1 MIEIIKDKDIYN
13 HLTEYDA
20 ILVGTNIYCT
30 MSQGLQLQ
38 IMLNKPYA
46 YNKNLETKYGD
57 IEKLGTILECKED
70 NEPTICL
77 CFIVKGYNFRPD
89 LNKDYLSY
97 ESLERCLKM
106 VNILYKGKHIA
117 CPLLGCS
124 RFDGNGDKDKV
135 IQIFNDTLT
144 DVNITIYDYHQLS
157 RSEMMKK
164 TRETELAIKKQDRKK
179 YYETVAKRK
188 QEADERYKKNGHR
201 RY

>member
-1 MIEIIKDKDIYN
+1 MLKVINDVDIYD
-13 HLTEYDA
+13 HLNEYDV

-38 IMLNKPYA
+38 LMLNKPYV

-57 IEKLGTILECKED
+57 IDKLGTVLECNDEG
-70 NEPTICL
+70 EPTICL

-97 ESLERCLKM
+97 DSLERCLKM

-124 RFDGNGDKDKV
+124 RFDGNGDKEKV
-135 IQIFNDTLT
+135 MQIFNSTLT
-144 DVNITIYDYHQLS
+144 DVNVTIYDYNQKS
-157 RSEMMKK
+157 RAEMMKE
-164 TRETELAIKKQDRKK
+164 TREKELKVKKENRKQYYEMVANRKK
-179 YYETVAKRK
+179 
-188 QEADERYKKNGHR
+188 EAEERYKKNGHR